1 MKADIRFQEIL
12 KKVNDQGRV
21 LIADL
26 AESLKVS
33 EMTVRRDI
41 EHLSRLGMLRRE
53 KGFAIKGVSGSFEP
67 AFAIRSEIA
76 AKAKSDIAKSV
87 ANLVNDRE
95 TIILDGGSTGV
106 AIAKQLV
113 HRELTVCALSF
124 RVADVLRSAPKIQL
138 MVIGGFVRKGE
149 ESLVGPMALDT
160 LANYHFDQMIMTASG
175 LDLAQGITEWNS
187 DDAAVKRAAQSAST
201 KTIVAADSSKFG
213 VKAFAKVCNLEEVS
227 LLITDNG
234 IVKEDLKLYRN
245 VGLDVRVSN

>member
-1 MKADIRFQEIL
+1 
-12 KKVNDQGRV
+12 
-21 LIADL
+21 
-26 AESLKVS
+26 
-33 EMTVRRDI
+33 
-41 EHLSRLGMLRRE
+41 MLRRE

-76 AKAKSDIAKSV
+76 AKAKGDIAKCV

-113 HRELTVCALSF
+113 DRELTICALSF

-149 ESLVGPMALDT
+149 ESLVGPIALDT

-227 LLITDNG
+227 LLVTDNG

-245 VGLDVRVSN
+245 IGLDVRVSN

>member
-12 KKVNDQGRV
+12 KKVNDQGRA

-76 AKAKSDIAKSV
+76 AKAKGDIAKCV

-113 HRELTVCALSF
+113 DQVFKRIKERMFGTFNGA
-124 RVADVLRSAPKIQL
+124 RVPASVVKGGSAP
-138 MVIGGFVRKGE
+138 
-149 ESLVGPMALDT
+149 S
-160 LANYHFDQMIMTASG
+160 
-175 LDLAQGITEWNS
+175 QGIH
-187 DDAAVKRAAQSAST
+187 
-201 KTIVAADSSKFG
+201 
-213 VKAFAKVCNLEEVS
+213 
-227 LLITDNG
+227 
-234 IVKEDLKLYRN
+234 
-245 VGLDVRVSN
+245 

>member
-76 AKAKSDIAKSV
+76 AKAKGDIAKSV

-113 HRELTVCALSF
+113 DRELTICALSF

-149 ESLVGPMALDT
+149 ESLVGPIALDT

-227 LLITDNG
+227 LLVTDNG

-245 VGLDVRVSN
+245 IGLDVRVSN

>member
-1 MKADIRFQEIL
+1 M
-12 KKVNDQGRV
+12 
-21 LIADL
+21 
-26 AESLKVS
+26 
-33 EMTVRRDI
+33 
-41 EHLSRLGMLRRE
+41 
-53 KGFAIKGVSGSFEP
+53 
-67 AFAIRSEIA
+67 
-76 AKAKSDIAKSV
+76 

-113 HRELTVCALSF
+113 DRELTICALSF

-149 ESLVGPMALDT
+149 ESLVGPIALDT

-227 LLITDNG
+227 LLVTDNG

-245 VGLDVRVSN
+245 IGLDVRVSN